1 MKEDFYKSIL
11 EQNGIEVVIPNDNGI
26 EVVNSVIYDELCLG
40 IVSDKSREKYLN
52 IISELSERGAE
63 GIILG
68 CTEIG
73 LLVNQKDTEIPLFDT
88 TLIHAEIAAIKSIE

>member
-1 MKEDFYKSIL
+1 MTAIQLKKHNIKKVGLLGTKYTMKEDFYKSIL

-52 IISELSERGAE
+52 IISELSERGE
-63 GIILG
+63 
-68 CTEIG
+68 
-73 LLVNQKDTEIPLFDT
+73 K
-88 TLIHAEIAAIKSIE
+88 